1 MDNINEFILKH
12 NLSDEL
18 GAELLEL
25 TKEFIP
31 KQDMENTL
39 NEQIFNLNIE
49 HALKNSGALNLKAV
63 RALIDEELIRAS
75 DIDTYIGLLK
85 TQNPY
90 LFKAA
95 NKTEYIPNKGVKVL
109 DTASMTDAEYFAYLI
124 KNK

>member
-39 NEQIFNLNIE
+39 NEKIFNLNIE

-95 NKTEYIPNKGVKVL
+95 NKTEYIPNKGVKIL
-109 DTASMTDAEYFAYLI
+109 DTASMTDTEYFAYLI

>member
-39 NEQIFNLNIE
+39 NEKIFNLNIE